1 MSLSFLVLDPTKFSR
16 VRGLART
23 ILSVWKLF
31 PIPTH
36 PGLGPAHSLSVFGPR
51 LPWASPSPSRSTP
64 AARGAAALD
73 PGKVPGASAEMPGS
87 DTALT
92 VDRTYSDPGRHHH
105 CKRRVRV
112 AVVVAVGAPSQGR
125 GWVGV
130 GSCWNDLALR
140 VSPAPSLPSLRLGA
154 RTSLHLSG

>member
-1 MSLSFLVLDPTKFSR
+1 MRPCPASPALSTPRQQRRRRRRAAARVLAAAA
-16 VRGLART
+16 GART
-23 ILSVWKLF
+23 APW
-31 PIPTH
+31 
-36 PGLGPAHSLSVFGPR
+36 PR